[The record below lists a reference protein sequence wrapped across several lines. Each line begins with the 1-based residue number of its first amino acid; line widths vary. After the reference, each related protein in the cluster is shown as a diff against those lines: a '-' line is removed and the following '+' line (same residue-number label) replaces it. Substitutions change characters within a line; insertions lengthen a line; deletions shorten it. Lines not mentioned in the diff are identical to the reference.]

1 MKAVQVQLTLT
12 LDETAAQALAE
23 LLAPVIRQAVV
34 PIADVAEEKRI
45 ARLRASQNALFAGE
59 KPPEDQGRLIDSKEV
74 AKLLKFSPRKLWGMH
89 ATGRM
94 PAPIRIGRAVR
105 WSADVLTKWIEAG
118 CPAVSPRTEE
128 T

>member
-1 MKAVQVQLTLT
+1 MKTVQMQLTIT
-12 LDETAAQALAE
+12 LDETAARALAE
-23 LLAPVIRQAVV
+23 LLAPAIRQAVE
-34 PIADVAEEKRI
+34 PAADVAEEKRI

-74 AKLLKFSPRKLWGMH
+74 AKLLKFSPRKLWGMQ

-105 WSADVLTKWIEAG
+105 WSADVLAKWIAVG
-118 CPAVSPRTEE
+118 CPPVEPRSESA
-128 T
+128 